1 MIALLLSLSQNVMMR
16 RTSQTAGLHPF
27 LYPPSH
33 WRRHTFQWGLK
44 SCRDTAAGQ
53 TKEVLC
59 SVTVLCS
66 RSLLGDDISGGPGA
80 HRQRQT
86 KTDTDRQRGRQG
98 LLHYQSELMTMV
110 WYYRSHWSRI
120 NGGKADT
127 HEEGDHDGGRVD
139 LSLGGILHQL
149 GACLFVVVLLT
160 NSHSN
165 SSMFRSCLFT
175 STNWCWH

>member
-86 KTDTDRQRGRQG
+86 KTDTDRQMCVFMKK
-98 LLHYQSELMTMV
+98 E
-110 WYYRSHWSRI
+110 HWSLH
-120 NGGKADT
+120 KHT
-127 HEEGDHDGGRVD
+127 HGHTNNREIGLIV
-139 LSLGGILHQL
+139 QM
-149 GACLFVVVLLT
+149 CLDMSSDNTEVSSIQYQAT
-160 NSHSN
+160 NDWN
-165 SSMFRSCLFT
+165 NT
-175 STNWCWH
+175 ITNTAG